1 MNINKLTPE
10 LESLKPIVD
19 QVTAILSQNGV
30 TDYVSTVIS
39 NMKENAQLLAKNN
52 VDAWIGYGAYLP
64 AVERV
69 IALNAGETEEDF
81 YTRTQYPIH
90 VVEAYTVPGDDLAT
104 LVAADQFY
112 KMHRRLVPC
121 TNTVWSLNDDEQH
134 FINLD
139 EYENRLK
146 YV

>member
-10 LESLKPIVD
+10 PESLKPIVD
-19 QVTAILSQNGV
+19 HVTAVLNQNGV

-39 NMKENAQLLAKNN
+39 NMKENAQLLAKNH

-69 IALNAGETEEDF
+69 IALNAGETEDSF
-81 YTRTQYPIH
+81 YERTQYPVH
-90 VVEAYTVPGDDLAT
+90 VVEAYTVPNDDLAT

-121 TNTVWSLNDDEQH
+121 TTTVWSLNDDEQH

-146 YV
+146 YI

>member
-10 LESLKPIVD
+10 VESLKIVVD
-19 QVTAILSQNGV
+19 QVTAVLSQNGV
-30 TDYVSTVIS
+30 TDYVATVIS

-52 VDAWIGYGAYLP
+52 VDAWIGYGVYLP
-64 AVERV
+64 AVERI
-69 IALNAGETEEDF
+69 IALNAGETEDDF
-81 YTRTQYPIH
+81 FARTEYPVN
-90 VVEAYTVPGDDLAT
+90 VVDAYTVQGDDLAT

-121 TNTVWSLNDDEQH
+121 TTTVWSLNDDEQY
-134 FINLD
+134 FINLG

-146 YV
+146 YI